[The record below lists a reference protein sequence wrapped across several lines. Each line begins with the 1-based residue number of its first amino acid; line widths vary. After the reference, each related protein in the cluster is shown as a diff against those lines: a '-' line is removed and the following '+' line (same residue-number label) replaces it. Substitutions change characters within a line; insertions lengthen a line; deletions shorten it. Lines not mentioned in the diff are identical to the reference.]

1 MKANIPGAKEGM
13 YMSTDS
19 ITVDVRPIDVHGDY
33 TMEAR
38 GLWRMKGDFMGGPF
52 VSHTRLDKT
61 NQRIVTAEVFVYSPN
76 KLKRNLVRM
85 LEASLYTLK
94 LPTEK
99 TQGEIPLGVAREVI
113 LKTFAD
119 PVMLELCTP
128 IIYGSPK
135 VAAYHRK
142 SLDLPTN
149 FSIVNSASEAVFN
162 RLSVVNCTDDEVKVE
177 FSKPDPEA
185 GKAAL
190 GALEK
195 AIEEFRE
202 GLIDVIVTAPI
213 NKHTIQSEGF
223 SFPGHTEYIE
233 ERLGDGSKSLM
244 ILMKD
249 DFRVALVTGH
259 IPVRDIAS
267 TITKELIQEKIAI
280 FNRSLKQD
288 FGIGAPRIAVLAL
301 NPHAG
306 DEGLLGTEEQEIII
320 PAIQEMAAKGIL
332 CYGPYPA
339 DGFMGSGNF
348 THFDGVLAMYHDQGL
363 APFKALAM
371 DEGVNY
377 TAGLQVVRTSPAHGT
392 AYDIA
397 GKGLACEDSFRQA
410 IYVAIDVFRN
420 RLRDKEAHA
429 NPLRKQYYEKRDD
442 SDKLKLDT
450 VDDDV

>member
-1 MKANIPGAKEGM
+1 
-13 YMSTDS
+13 
-19 ITVDVRPIDVHGDY
+19 
-33 TMEAR
+33 ME
-38 GLWRMKGDFMGGPF
+38 D
-52 VSHTRLDKT
+52 
-61 NQRIVTAEVFVYSPN
+61 N
-76 KLKRNLVRM
+76 KIKVGI
-85 LEASLYTLK
+85 
-94 LPTEK
+94 
-99 TQGEIPLGVAREVI
+99 TQGDINGVGYEVI
-113 LKTFAD
+113 LKAFSD

-128 IIYGSPK
+128 VIYGSPK

-149 FSIVNSASEAVFN
+149 FSIVSSAAEAAYN

-177 FSKPDPEA
+177 FSKADPEA

-190 GALEK
+190 GALER
-195 AIEEFRE
+195 AIEEYKE

-213 NKHTIQSEGF
+213 NKHTIQSETF
-223 SFPGHTEYIE
+223 AFPGHTEYIE
-233 ERLGDGSKSLM
+233 ERLGNGAKSLM

-259 IPVRDIAS
+259 IPVSQIAS
-267 TITKELIQEKIAI
+267 TITKELIEEKLAI
-280 FNRSLKQD
+280 FNQSLKQ
-288 FGIGAPRIAVLAL
+288 
-301 NPHAG
+301 
-306 DEGLLGTEEQEIII
+306 EEEIII
-320 PAIQEMAAKGIL
+320 PALKEMSARGIL

-377 TAGLQVVRTSPAHGT
+377 TAGLPVIRTSPAHGT

-397 GKGLACEDSFRQA
+397 GKGLASEDSFRQA

-420 RLRDKEAHA
+420 RLRDKAAHA

-442 SDKLKLDT
+442 SDKLKLDS
-450 VDDDV
+450 VEEDL